1 MKQNDLKKRMADSKT
16 VFGLFINSGSTIACE
31 IAGLSGFDFVMI
43 DSEHGP
49 TDPIRN
55 RDLITAAE
63 YRDVAPIVRVPN
75 GDYDTILRTLDVGAH
90 GIMVPQVNTQEQAQA
105 VAEAAL
111 YTPKGNRG
119 VATTRAG
126 DYGFFQPMSEY
137 FRQANERNLVIVQCE
152 NVKAVPNL
160 DEICKIPGIDVV
172 FVGPYDLSA
181 SMKTPGKVDYESI
194 RPIADLVLEKTSA
207 NGKIAGIF
215 TKDPTEARMYEEMG
229 FRFIIVST
237 DISCLVSGCRQAADR
252 IYEGGK
258 NEI

>member
-1 MKQNDLKKRMADSKT
+1 MKQNNLKKRMANGEA

-31 IAGLSGFDFVMI
+31 IAGLCGFDFVMI

-49 TDPIRN
+49 TDPLRN

-63 YRDVAPIVRVPN
+63 YRDTVPLIRVPN
-75 GDYDTILRTLDVGAH
+75 GAYDTILRTLDVGAH
-90 GIMVPQVNTQEQAQA
+90 GVMVPQVNTPGQAQA
-105 VAEAAL
+105 AAEAAL
-111 YTPKGNRG
+111 YTPRGSRG

-137 FRQANERNLVIVQCE
+137 FCQANERNLVIVQCE

-160 DEICKIPGIDVV
+160 DEICRVPGIDVV

-181 SMKTPGKVDYESI
+181 SMNAPGKVDYGSI
-194 RPIADLVLEKTSA
+194 RPVADLVLKKTA
-207 NGKIAGIF
+207 ENGKFAGIF
-215 TKDPTEARMYEEMG
+215 TKDPEEAGMYQDMG

-237 DISCLVSGCRQAADR
+237 DISCLVSGCRQLGDR
-252 IYEGGK
+252 IYKAGRGK
-258 NEI
+258 E

>member
-1 MKQNDLKKRMADSKT
+1 MKQNNLKKRMANGEA

-49 TDPIRN
+49 TDPLRN

-63 YRDVAPIVRVPN
+63 YRDTVPLIRVPN
-75 GDYDTILRTLDVGAH
+75 GAYDTILRTLDVGAH
-90 GIMVPQVNTQEQAQA
+90 GVMVPQINTPEQAQA

-111 YTPKGNRG
+111 YTPQGSRG

-126 DYGFFQPMSEY
+126 DYGFFQPVSEY
-137 FRQANERNLVIVQCE
+137 FCQANERNLVVVQCE
-152 NVKAVPNL
+152 NVKAVPYL
-160 DEICKIPGIDVV
+160 DEICQVPGIDVV

-181 SMKTPGKVDYESI
+181 SMNAPGKVDYESI
-194 RPIADLVLEKTSA
+194 RPVADLVMKKTA
-207 NGKIAGIF
+207 ENGKFAGIF
-215 TKDPTEARMYEEMG
+215 TKDPEEARMYEDMG

-237 DISCLVSGCRQAADR
+237 DISCLASGCRR
-252 IYEGGK
+252 IREKLYKGGR
-258 NEI
+258 